1 MQPRQ
6 ITVQASF
13 FDPELLAIL
22 RHPHIA
28 RDDAGG
34 TILATSDSPSTEAL
48 AVPVSRYLRL
58 LRRCLCRILFPDGQY
73 DRQLNSM
80 QRLPFDPALRE
91 DGSDW
96 PTDAETMVGMKRLEN
111 LQDACL
117 SVIREGVP
125 GNFVETGVWRG
136 GCGILMRAVLAATGD
151 ETRSVWLFDSF
162 EGLPKPDP
170 QRFPWDEGDM
180 HWAYAYLAVSLDQVK
195 ANFKRYDLLDERTH
209 FVPGWFR
216 KTIHKSEVDAISV
229 LRLDGDMYESTRLVL
244 THLYPRV
251 SPGGF
256 IIIDDYEALVG
267 CKKAVDEFRERYSI
281 VSPMNIIDWTG
292 VFWRK

>member
-1 MQPRQ
+1 
-6 ITVQASF
+6 
-13 FDPELLAIL
+13 
-22 RHPHIA
+22 
-28 RDDAGG
+28 
-34 TILATSDSPSTEAL
+34 
-48 AVPVSRYLRL
+48 
-58 LRRCLCRILFPDGQY
+58 
-73 DRQLNSM
+73 M

-170 QRFPWDEGDM
+170 QRFPWDEPISARYM
-180 HWAYAYLAVSLDQVK
+180 H
-195 ANFKRYDLLDERTH
+195 
-209 FVPGWFR
+209 R
-216 KTIHKSEVDAISV
+216 KEIIK
-229 LRLDGDMYESTRLVL
+229 YEQEIARIQN
-244 THLYPRV
+244 R
-251 SPGGF
+251 
-256 IIIDDYEALVG
+256 
-267 CKKAVDEFRERYSI
+267 
-281 VSPMNIIDWTG
+281 
-292 VFWRK
+292 

>member
-1 MQPRQ
+1 
-6 ITVQASF
+6 
-13 FDPELLAIL
+13 
-22 RHPHIA
+22 
-28 RDDAGG
+28 
-34 TILATSDSPSTEAL
+34 
-48 AVPVSRYLRL
+48 
-58 LRRCLCRILFPDGQY
+58 
-73 DRQLNSM
+73 M